1 MPVTPLPGGPL
12 AGTRVLELPA
22 LGPVPFAAMLL
33 ADLGPHG
40 ARVDRCDTVDL
51 PSADPLDAV
60 LTGRDDLARSRRRIA
75 VDLRRPEGAEVV
87 LDLAGRSDVLLE
99 GFRPGVAERLGIGPE
114 AVSARNPGLVYG
126 RLTGWGQDGPLATEV
141 GHDIGYLA
149 LSGVLDGIG
158 TADGGPV
165 APLGTIGDFAGG
177 AMLAVI
183 GILAALAERTRSG
196 RGQVVDGAILDGVL
210 LTASVDRF
218 LRLRNAWGPRGTNVL
233 DGGSHFYRCYRTA
246 DDRWV
251 SFGAVEPRF
260 HDEMLRCLGI
270 DPATVDQYDR
280 GRWPELAARI
290 QAVLATRTRD
300 EWVQRLA
307 GHDVCFAPVLTH
319 EEAAAHPHVVAR
331 GALLSGNE
339 SPQAAPA
346 PRLSRT
352 PAPPPRPTRPP
363 GADTEAVLRDAGLGA
378 DRIAALVAAGV
389 VRQANT
395 A

>member
-1 MPVTPLPGGPL
+1 V
-12 AGTRVLELPA
+12 ELPA

-33 ADLGPHG
+33 ADLG
-40 ARVDRCDTVDL
+40 ADVVRVDRCETVDV
-51 PSADPLDAV
+51 PAGSALDAV
-60 LTGRDDLARSRRRIA
+60 LAGRDDLARSRRRIA
-75 VDLRRPEGAEVV
+75 VDLRRPEGVEVV
-87 LDLAGRSDVLLE
+87 LELAARSDVLLE
-99 GFRPGVAERLGIGPE
+99 GFRPGVAERLGIGPD
-114 AVSARNPGLVYG
+114 VVGARHPGLVYG

-149 LSGVLDGIG
+149 LSGALDGIG
-158 TADGGPV
+158 SVDDGPI
-165 APLGTIGDFAGG
+165 APLGTVGDFAGG

-183 GILAALAERTRSG
+183 GILAALTERTRSG
-196 RGQVVDGAILDGVL
+196 RGQVVDAAILDGVL

-218 LRLRNAWGPRGTNVL
+218 LRLRDGWGPRGTNVL
-233 DGGSHFYRCYRTA
+233 DGGSHYYRCYRTA

-270 DPATVDQYDR
+270 DPATVDQSDPR
-280 GRWPELAARI
+280 QWPGLTARI
-290 QAVLATRTRD
+290 QAVLATATRD
-300 EWVQRLA
+300 EWVRRLA
-307 GHDVCFAPVLTH
+307 GRDVCFAPVLTH

-331 GALLSGNE
+331 GALVAGSG

-363 GADTEAVLRDAGLGA
+363 GADTHAVLGDAGLSA
-378 DRIAALVAAGV
+378 DRIAALTAAGV
-389 VRQANT
+389 VRQADAASSPSSPAAGTGPNR
-395 A
+395 